1 MLRLI
6 VVIENVYLWKM
17 PYDDNMC
24 ICPVSLDTNPKSP
37 VAKSKQSG
45 FLHVI
50 FGLLSVIII
59 DSCKMPISPVKSRV
73 CSKFSEIFVARKFK
87 KPPEFLERFLCY
99 SICQSFQL
107 QVVVI

>member
-6 VVIENVYLWKM
+6 VIIENVFLWKM
-17 PYDDNMC
+17 PYSVNMC
-24 ICPVSLDTNPKSP
+24 ICPVSLDTPNDQSP

-59 DSCKMPISPVKSRV
+59 LRLTDLAATIP
-73 CSKFSEIFVARKFK
+73 
-87 KPPEFLERFLCY
+87 
-99 SICQSFQL
+99 Q
-107 QVVVI
+107 